1 MTRRQTIVAAY
12 LLDCVLGD
20 PEWLPHPVRLI
31 GQACSTGETLLREL
45 GEGTASE
52 PERRAMYELV
62 AGAALTAG
70 IVAGSYYA
78 VDRAIRWTRMVDPRA
93 GAALEVLLAWT
104 CLAARNL
111 DQEGKSVIRALEAG
125 LQDGDLEA
133 ARTRLARIVGRDTK
147 DLDESEICRAVI
159 ETVAESA
166 SDGVIAP
173 LFYMGL
179 GGVPLAMAYKAVNTL
194 DSMIGHADAR
204 YFYFGK
210 AAARLDD
217 AANFVP
223 ARLSALA
230 IAGVA
235 GVSSAEAATRALA
248 IVHRDGYKHKSP
260 NAGQPESAMAGAL
273 GVRLGG
279 ENRYAGEAICTPLLG
294 AEFPAPG
301 IAQAKSALRIV
312 AGVAAVGVFAA
323 LLLPS
328 VLRTHRR
335 RS

>member
-1 MTRRQTIVAAY
+1 MKRRQMIVAAY
-12 LLDCVLGD
+12 LLDCMVGD
-20 PEWLPHPVRLI
+20 PEWFPHPVRLM
-31 GQACSTGETLLREL
+31 GHACTAGERNLRSL
-45 GEGTASE
+45 GDGITRD
-52 PERRAMYELV
+52 PHERAAFELV

-70 IVAGSYYA
+70 IVAGSYFA
-78 VDRAIRWTRMVDPRA
+78 ADRAIRWVSHIDRRA
-93 GAALEVLLAWT
+93 GAAVEILLAWT
-104 CLAARNL
+104 CLAARSL
-111 DQEGKSVIRALEAG
+111 DAEGKSVIQALEVG
-125 LQDGDLEA
+125 LQRGDLAA

-147 DLDESEICRAVI
+147 DLDASEICRAVI

-166 SDGVIAP
+166 SDGIVAP
-173 LFYMGL
+173 LFYMAL

-223 ARLSALA
+223 ARLTALA

-235 GVSSAEAATRALA
+235 SVHDADAAKRALA
-248 IVHRDGYKHKSP
+248 IWHRDGGKHKSP

-273 GVRLGG
+273 EVRLGG
-279 ENRYAGEAICTPLLG
+279 ENRYAGEVIRAPLLG
-294 AEFPAPG
+294 GEFGAASVP
-301 IAQAKSALRIV
+301 QAKRALDIV

-328 VLRTHRR
+328 ILRAQRR
-335 RS
+335 QS